1 MRDLIRMVVV
11 LTAICAGSALVLSY
25 TNQAT
30 QTQREYQITKYVRG
44 PSVIAVLGEYDND
57 PLKDVVKID
66 MGKDDKGRSIEKTIF
81 VAKKDGKPVSM
92 AYETSSDKGYHGTI
106 NIMVGVDTEG
116 KIEGVAI
123 TTHSETPGKG
133 DLIEKPD
140 FRDQF
145 IGLQVSQDAQL
156 SGAGGKIDGITG
168 ATISSKAVSEAVV
181 KALELFPR
189 VKKEVMQ

>member
-30 QTQREYQITKYVRG
+30 KNQREYQITKYVRG
-44 PSVIAVLGEYDND
+44 PSVIAVLGDFDND

-66 MGKDDKGRSIEKTIF
+66 MGKDDKGRIVEKDIF
-81 VAKKDGKPVSM
+81 VAKRDNKPVSM
-92 AYETSSDKGYHGTI
+92 AYESVSDKGYSGLI
-106 NIMVGVDTEG
+106 NVMVGLDTEG
-116 KIEGVAI
+116 KVIGVAVM
-123 TTHSETPGKG
+123 THSETPGKG
-133 DLIEKPD
+133 SLVEEQD

-145 IGLQVSQDAQL
+145 KGLQVPQDVKL
-156 SGAGGKIDGITG
+156 SGAGGKIDAISG
-168 ATISSKAVSEAVV
+168 ATVSSRAVAEAVA

-189 VKKEVMQ
+189 VIKEVML